1 MAKSENNQTKVVM
14 HIELFPYEK
23 QAFEEWVQGR
33 YHSVADAVRSYI
45 RKVTGLEPESQEKS
59 SPNQQE

>member
-1 MAKSENNQTKVVM
+1 MTKSENNQDKVAIY
-14 HIELFPYEK
+14 IELFPYEK

-45 RKVTGLEPESQEKS
+45 REVTGLKPESQEKS
-59 SPNQQE
+59 SPD